1 MYAVDTV
8 SHSSVEVRSLKSRIL
23 VRNNKRLLQIC
34 AAVRGRR
41 NNQMKK
47 KFADCAYLVRGK
59 AVAGV
64 SLDAAHK
71 LWPGFRKQHTGN
83 INLSW
88 VCGWSS
94 QRTLTCRHDPR
105 LGCWKERHIWGPPG
119 GDLPAW
125 CRCWGSQSGSPV
137 CPGPAQSLLGEHFT
151 FITDQ
156 RAAFLP
162 NNEVTFTKRLI
173 N

>member
-83 INLSW
+83 INLSL